1 MEWIAIEDQM
11 PKTQQTVLA
20 AYTTHL
26 GKQAVTIGWY
36 TPAKTLESGNFES
49 EIDDEYDEATDAYYM
64 KEQWVD
70 ESVESEYH
78 YPISGVT
85 HWMPLPDFPSNALA
99 QADAACGVSP
109 GAMGSAALVEKGD

>member
-1 MEWIAIEDQM
+1 MEWIQVEDQM
-11 PKTQQTVLA
+11 PKTQQMVLV

-26 GKQAVTIGWY
+26 GKQAVTIGWH
-36 TPAKTLESGNFES
+36 TPAKTLESGNFDS
-49 EIDDEYDEATDAYYM
+49 EIDDEYDEETDTYYM

-85 HWMPLPDFPSNALA
+85 HWMPLPATPSNVVGKGRCATVYR
-99 QADAACGVSP
+99 AASSGGRRP
-109 GAMGSAALVEKGD
+109 ERP